1 MVAISGR
8 FWQQPTVQWQ
18 TEQQCQHR
26 KNTRFSSEVSEV
38 HDGTFAL
45 CEELTKLFLLFKKTR
60 KVVLIEMM

>member
-1 MVAISGR
+1 VVAISGR

-26 KNTRFSSEVSEV
+26 KNTRFSSEV
-38 HDGTFAL
+38 HDGTFAS

-60 KVVLIEMM
+60 KVVLIEMT